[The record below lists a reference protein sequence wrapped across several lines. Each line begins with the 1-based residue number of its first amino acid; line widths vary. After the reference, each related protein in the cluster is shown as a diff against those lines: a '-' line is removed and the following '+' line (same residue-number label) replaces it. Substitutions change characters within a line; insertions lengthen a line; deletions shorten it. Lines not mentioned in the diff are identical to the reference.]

1 MKMSKCE
8 NDKIVNDKMVSSNSQ
23 IFKSSNSQIFNSK
36 VVFDIFA
43 EICKVP
49 RPSKHEERISQWL
62 QDFAASHG
70 IECITDEAMNVIM
83 RVPATPG
90 YEDHEGIILQAHMDM
105 VCEKNGDVVHDFM
118 TDPIETYV
126 DGEWLKAK
134 GTTLGADNGIGIS
147 MALAAITDPE
157 LQHPAIECLF
167 TVDEETGLTGAM
179 KLQDGM
185 LRHKR
190 LINLDSEDD
199 GQIFIGCAGGID
211 TLAKMHYEPVSIS
224 QIFKSSNSQ
233 IFKSSNS
240 QIAIRLSVGGLLG
253 GHSGDDINKG
263 RANANQLIVWFL
275 ARIMPQT
282 DLQLASINGGN
293 LRNAIAR
300 EAEAVIAIPLNYK
313 EQIRI
318 EWNHFVAQMEGV
330 FGEVEKDMRMEL
342 ETCDMPDSFIPA
354 DKACRLIM
362 ALCECPHGMIAMS
375 RDIPGLVETST
386 NLASI
391 KMRQE
396 SLIQSVSKSGL
407 STALPGS
414 VSKSGLSGEAGLT
427 GKSGLSAEGGLSAE
441 RSVFCQPEG
450 RSYIEVNTSQRSSKE
465 SSKHHLK
472 WVVEQ
477 ALAMACDEVTHG
489 DGYPGWTP
497 NPHSQLL
504 ETVKKAYTDLYHS
517 EPKVLAIHAG
527 LECGLFLEKY
537 PYLDMV
543 SIGPQMYGVHSPQER
558 LSIPSTERCY
568 AWLCQVLKTL

>member
-1 MKMSKCE
+1 M
-8 NDKIVNDKMVSSNSQ
+8 NTQ
-23 IFKSSNSQIFNSK
+23 R
-36 VVFDIFA
+36 VFDIFA

-49 RPSKHEERISQWL
+49 RPSKHEEQISKWL
-62 QDFAASHG
+62 CDFAAAHG
-70 IECITDEAMNVIM
+70 IECVADEAMNVIM

-90 YEDHEGIILQAHMDM
+90 YEDHECVILQAHMDM
-105 VCEKNGDVVHDFM
+105 VAEKDGHVQHDFLK
-118 TDPIETYV
+118 DPIETWI

-134 GTTLGADNGIGIS
+134 GTTLGADDGIGIS

-185 LRHKR
+185 LQSKR

-211 TLAKMHYEPVSIS
+211 TLAKMHYEPINAQMLNDPINEQMVND
-224 QIFKSSNSQ
+224 QMRKL
-233 IFKSSNS
+233 
-240 QIAIRLSVGGLLG
+240 AIKLKVYGLLG

-263 RANANQLIVWFL
+263 RANANQFIVWFL
-275 ARIMPQT
+275 ARIWPQT
-282 DLQLASINGGN
+282 EVQLASINGGN

-300 EAEAVIAIPLNYK
+300 EAQAVIAVPMEYK

-330 FGEVEKDMRMEL
+330 FGEVEKDMRLEL
-342 ETCDMPDSFIPA
+342 ETCDLPDFFIPA
-354 DKACRLIM
+354 DKAYRLIM

-375 RDIPGLVETST
+375 KEMPGLVETST

-391 KMRQE
+391 KMR
-396 SLIQSVSKSGL
+396 
-407 STALPGS
+407 
-414 VSKSGLSGEAGLT
+414 
-427 GKSGLSAEGGLSAE
+427 EG
-441 RSVFCQPEG
+441 
-450 RSYIEVNTSQRSSKE
+450 YIEVNTSQRSSKE
-465 SSKHHLK
+465 PAKHHLK
-472 WVVEQ
+472 WAVEQ
-477 ALAMACDEVTHG
+477 ALSLACDEVTHG
-489 DGYPGWTP
+489 DGYPGWAP
-497 NPHSQLL
+497 NPNSPLL
-504 ETVKKAYTDLYHS
+504 EVVKKAYENLFKA

-537 PYLDMV
+537 PYLDMI
-543 SIGPQMYGVHSPQER
+543 SIGPQMVGVHSPQER

-568 AWLCQVLKTL
+568 RWLCETLKSL

>member
-1 MKMSKCE
+1 M
-8 NDKIVNDKMVSSNSQ
+8 NTQ
-23 IFKSSNSQIFNSK
+23 R
-36 VVFDIFA
+36 VFDIFA

-49 RPSKHEERISQWL
+49 RPSKHEEQISKWL
-62 QDFAASHG
+62 CDFAAAHG
-70 IECITDEAMNVIM
+70 IECVADEAMNVIM

-90 YEDHEGIILQAHMDM
+90 YEDHEGVILQAHMDM
-105 VCEKNGDVVHDFM
+105 VAEKDGHVQHDFLK
-118 TDPIETYV
+118 DPIETWI

-134 GTTLGADNGIGIS
+134 GTTLGADDGIGIS

-185 LRHKR
+185 LKSKR

-211 TLAKMHYEPVSIS
+211 TLAKMHYEQS
-224 QIFKSSNSQ
+224 QITNHK
-233 IFKSSNS
+233 S
-240 QIAIRLSVGGLLG
+240 QIAIRLSVSGLLG

-263 RANANQLIVWFL
+263 RANANQFIVWFL
-275 ARIMPQT
+275 ARIWPQT
-282 DLQLASINGGN
+282 EIQLASINGGN

-300 EAEAVIAIPLNYK
+300 EAEAVIAIPMDYK

-330 FGEVEKDMRMEL
+330 FGEVEKDMRLEL
-342 ETCDMPDSFIPA
+342 ETCDLPESFIPS
-354 DKACRLIM
+354 DKAYRLIM

-375 RDIPGLVETST
+375 KEMPGLVETST

-391 KMRQE
+391 KMRD
-396 SLIQSVSKSGL
+396 G
-407 STALPGS
+407 
-414 VSKSGLSGEAGLT
+414 
-427 GKSGLSAEGGLSAE
+427 
-441 RSVFCQPEG
+441 
-450 RSYIEVNTSQRSSKE
+450 YIEVNTSQRSSKE
-465 SSKHHLK
+465 PAKHHLK
-472 WVVEQ
+472 WAVEQ
-477 ALAMACDEVTHG
+477 ALSLACDEVTHG
-489 DGYPGWTP
+489 DGYPGWAP
-497 NPHSQLL
+497 NPNSPLL
-504 ETVKKAYTDLYHS
+504 EVVKKAYVNLFKS

-537 PYLDMV
+537 PYLDMI
-543 SIGPQMYGVHSPQER
+543 SIGPQMVGVHSPQER

-568 AWLCQVLKTL
+568 KWLCQTLKSL

>member
-1 MKMSKCE
+1 MNQK
-8 NDKIVNDKMVSSNSQ
+8 
-23 IFKSSNSQIFNSK
+23 
-36 VVFDIFA
+36 VFDIFA

-49 RPSKHEERISQWL
+49 RPSKHEEQISRWL
-62 QDFAASHG
+62 QSFAAAHG
-70 IECITDEAMNVIM
+70 IECVADEAMNVIM

-90 YEDHEGIILQAHMDM
+90 YEDREGVILQAHMDM
-105 VCEKNGDVVHDFM
+105 VCEKNGDVAHDFM
-118 TDPIETYV
+118 TDPIETYI

-134 GTTLGADNGIGIS
+134 GTTLGGDDGIGIS

-157 LQHPAIECLF
+157 LPHPAIECLF

-179 KLQDGM
+179 KLRDGM

-211 TLAKMHYEPVSIS
+211 TLAKMHYTPISLCQPEGRSVSEAVCQPS
-224 QIFKSSNSQ
+224 GLSGEAGL
-233 IFKSSNS
+233 
-240 QIAIRLSVGGLLG
+240 IAIRLSVGGLIG

-263 RANANQLIVWFL
+263 RANANQILVWFL

-300 EAEAVIAIPLNYK
+300 EAEAVIAIPMAFK

-330 FGEVEKDMRMEL
+330 FGEVEKDMRLEL
-342 ETCDMPDSFIPA
+342 ETCDMPEIFVPA
-354 DKACRLIM
+354 DKAYRLIM

-375 RDIPGLVETST
+375 QEMPGLVETST

-391 KMRQE
+391 KM
-396 SLIQSVSKSGL
+396 KSEKGAD
-407 STALPGS
+407 SS
-414 VSKSGLSGEAGLT
+414 D
-427 GKSGLSAEGGLSAE
+427 
-441 RSVFCQPEG
+441 F
-450 RSYIEVNTSQRSSKE
+450 IEINTSQRSSKE
-465 SSKHHLK
+465 PAKHHLK
-472 WVVEQ
+472 WAVEQ
-477 ALAMACDEVTHG
+477 ALSLACDEVTHG
-489 DGYPGWTP
+489 DGYPGWAP
-497 NPHSQLL
+497 NPNSPLL
-504 ETVKKAYTDLYHS
+504 EVVKKAYVDLFKS
-517 EPKVLAIHAG
+517 EPQVLAIHAG

-568 AWLCQVLKTL
+568 RWLCQTLQAL

>member
-1 MKMSKCE
+1 MTNCK
-8 NDKIVNDKMVSSNSQ
+8 N
-23 IFKSSNSQIFNSK
+23 
-36 VVFDIFA
+36 VFDIFA

-49 RPSKHEERISQWL
+49 RPSKHEEQISKWL
-62 QDFAASHG
+62 QSFAAAHN
-70 IECITDEAMNVIM
+70 IECIADEAMNVIM

-90 YEDHEGIILQAHMDM
+90 YEDHEGVILQAHMDM
-105 VCEKNGDVVHDFM
+105 VCEKNGDVAHDFM
-118 TDPIETYV
+118 NDPIETYI
-126 DGEWLKAK
+126 DGELLKAK
-134 GTTLGADNGIGIS
+134 GTTLGGDDGIGIS

-157 LQHPAIECLF
+157 LAHPAIECLF

-179 KLQDGM
+179 KLKDGM
-185 LRHKR
+185 LKHKR

-211 TLAKMHYEPVSIS
+211 TLAKMHYEPV
-224 QIFKSSNSQ
+224 KNE
-233 IFKSSNS
+233 
-240 QIAIRLSVGGLLG
+240 QIANGQMNKLAIKLKVYGLMG

-275 ARIMPQT
+275 ARIWPQT
-282 DLQLASINGGN
+282 DLQLSSVSGGN

-300 EAEAVIAIPLNYK
+300 EAEAVLVIPMNYK

-318 EWNHFVAQMEGV
+318 EWNNYVAQMEGV
-330 FGEVEKDMRMEL
+330 FGEVEKDMHLDL

-354 DKACRLIM
+354 GKAYRLIM

-375 RDIPGLVETST
+375 KEMPGLVETST

-391 KMRQE
+391 KM
-396 SLIQSVSKSGL
+396 K
-407 STALPGS
+407 
-414 VSKSGLSGEAGLT
+414 
-427 GKSGLSAEGGLSAE
+427 EG
-441 RSVFCQPEG
+441 
-450 RSYIEVNTSQRSSKE
+450 YIEVNTSQRSSVE

-472 WVVEQ
+472 WAVEQ
-477 ALAMACDEVTHG
+477 ALSMACDEVTHG
-489 DGYPGWTP
+489 DGYPGWAP
-497 NPHSQLL
+497 NPGSPLL
-504 ETVKKAYTDLYHS
+504 EVVKNAYIGLFKA

-558 LSIPSTERCY
+558 LSIPSTGRCY
-568 AWLCQVLKTL
+568 AWLCQTLKSL

>member
-1 MKMSKCE
+1 MKNK
-8 NDKIVNDKMVSSNSQ
+8 
-23 IFKSSNSQIFNSK
+23 
-36 VVFDIFA
+36 VFDIFA

-49 RPSKHEERISQWL
+49 RPSKHEEQISQWL
-62 QDFAASHG
+62 QSFAAAHG
-70 IECITDEAMNVIM
+70 IECIADEAMNVIM

-118 TDPIETYV
+118 TDPIETYI

-157 LQHPAIECLF
+157 LQHPAVECLF

-179 KLQDGM
+179 KLKDGM
-185 LRHKR
+185 LKHKR

-211 TLAKMHYEPVSIS
+211 TLAKMHYELCDKS
-224 QIFKSSNSQ
+224 QITNDK
-233 IFKSSNS
+233 S
-240 QIAIRLSVGGLLG
+240 QIAIRLSVSGLLG

-263 RANANQLIVWFL
+263 RANANQLLVWFL
-275 ARIMPQT
+275 ARIWPQT
-282 DLQLASINGGN
+282 EIQLASISGGN

-300 EAEAVIAIPLNYK
+300 EAEAVLVIPMDYK

-318 EWNHFVAQMEGV
+318 EWNNYVAQMENI
-330 FGEVEKDMRMEL
+330 FGQVEKDMRLDL
-342 ETCDMPDSFIPA
+342 ETCDMPDTFIPA
-354 DKACRLIM
+354 DKAYRLVM

-375 RDIPGLVETST
+375 KDMPGLVETST
-386 NLASI
+386 NLASV
-391 KMRQE
+391 KM
-396 SLIQSVSKSGL
+396 K
-407 STALPGS
+407 
-414 VSKSGLSGEAGLT
+414 
-427 GKSGLSAEGGLSAE
+427 EG
-441 RSVFCQPEG
+441 
-450 RSYIEVNTSQRSSKE
+450 YIEVNTSQRSSIE
-465 SSKHHLK
+465 ASKHHLK
-472 WVVEQ
+472 WAVEQ
-477 ALAMACDEVTHG
+477 ALALACDEVTHG
-489 DGYPGWTP
+489 DGYPGWAP
-497 NPHSQLL
+497 NPNSPLL
-504 ETVKKAYTDLYHS
+504 EVVKKAYTDLYKS

-568 AWLCQVLKTL
+568 AWLCQTLKSL

>member
-1 MKMSKCE
+1 MNPKA
-8 NDKIVNDKMVSSNSQ
+8 
-23 IFKSSNSQIFNSK
+23 
-36 VVFDIFA
+36 VFDIFA

-49 RPSKHEERISQWL
+49 RPSKHEEKISQWL
-62 QDFAASHG
+62 QSFAAAHG
-70 IECITDEAMNVIM
+70 IECVVDDAMNVIM

-90 YEDHEGIILQAHMDM
+90 YENHEGVILQAHMDM
-105 VCEKNGDVVHDFM
+105 VCEKNGDVRHDFM
-118 TDPIETYV
+118 TDPIETFV

-134 GTTLGADNGIGIS
+134 GTTLGADNGIGIA
-147 MALAAITDPE
+147 MALAAITDQE
-157 LQHPAIECLF
+157 LPHPAIECLF

-179 KLQDGM
+179 KLKDGM
-185 LRHKR
+185 LKSKR

-211 TLAKMHYEPVSIS
+211 TLAKMHYEKSPIS
-224 QIFKSSNSQ
+224 NLQSP
-233 IFKSSNS
+233 
-240 QIAIRLSVGGLLG
+240 IAIRLSVSGLLG

-275 ARIMPQT
+275 ARIWPQT
-282 DLQLASINGGN
+282 EIQLASINGGN

-300 EAEAVIAIPLNYK
+300 EAEAVLCVPMSYK

-318 EWNHFVAQMEGV
+318 EWNNYVARMEDI
-330 FGEVEKDMRMEL
+330 FGEVEKEMRMDL
-342 ETCDMPDSFIPA
+342 ETCDMPETFIPA

-375 RDIPGLVETST
+375 QDMPGLVETST

-391 KMRQE
+391 KM
-396 SLIQSVSKSGL
+396 K
-407 STALPGS
+407 
-414 VSKSGLSGEAGLT
+414 
-427 GKSGLSAEGGLSAE
+427 EG
-441 RSVFCQPEG
+441 
-450 RSYIEVNTSQRSSKE
+450 YIEINTSQRSSKE
-465 SSKHHLK
+465 TSKHHLK

-477 ALAMACDEVTHG
+477 ALSLACDEVTHG
-489 DGYPGWTP
+489 DGYPGWAP
-497 NPHSQLL
+497 NPKSALL
-504 ETVKKAYTDLYHS
+504 EVVKKAYKDLYKE

-568 AWLCQVLKTL
+568 KWLCRTLQAL

>member
-1 MKMSKCE
+1 MS
-8 NDKIVNDKMVSSNSQ
+8 NR
-23 IFKSSNSQIFNSK
+23 
-36 VVFDIFA
+36 VFDIFA

-62 QDFAASHG
+62 QSFAAEHG
-70 IECITDEAMNVIM
+70 IECVADDAMNVIM

-90 YEDHEGIILQAHMDM
+90 YENHEGVILQAHMDM
-105 VCEKNGDVVHDFM
+105 VCEKNGDVQHDFM
-118 TDPIETYV
+118 KDPIETWV

-134 GTTLGADNGIGIS
+134 GTTLGADNGIGIA
-147 MALAAITDPE
+147 MALAAITDKE
-157 LQHPAIECLF
+157 LAHPAIECLF
-167 TVDEETGLTGAM
+167 TVDEETGLTGAE

-185 LRHKR
+185 LKGKR

-211 TLAKMHYEPVSIS
+211 TLAKMHYEKSPIS
-224 QIFKSSNSQ
+224 NLQSS
-233 IFKSSNS
+233 
-240 QIAIRLSVGGLLG
+240 IAIRLSVSGLLG

-275 ARIMPQT
+275 ARIWPQT
-282 DLQLASINGGN
+282 ELQLAAICGGN

-300 EAEAVIAIPLNYK
+300 EAEATLIIPMAYK

-318 EWNHFVAQMEGV
+318 EWNRYVAQMEGV
-330 FGEVEKDMRMEL
+330 FGEVEKEMRLDL
-342 ETCDMPDSFIPA
+342 ETTDMPDTIIPTE
-354 DKACRLIM
+354 KAYRLVM

-375 RDIPGLVETST
+375 QEMPGLVETST

-391 KMRQE
+391 KM
-396 SLIQSVSKSGL
+396 K
-407 STALPGS
+407 
-414 VSKSGLSGEAGLT
+414 
-427 GKSGLSAEGGLSAE
+427 EG
-441 RSVFCQPEG
+441 
-450 RSYIEVNTSQRSSKE
+450 YIEVNTSQRSSKE
-465 SSKHHLK
+465 ASKHHLK
-472 WVVEQ
+472 WAVEQ

-489 DGYPGWTP
+489 DGYPGWAP
-497 NPHSQLL
+497 NPNSPLL
-504 ETVKKAYTDLYHS
+504 EVVKKAYMDLYKS

-558 LSIPSTERCY
+558 LSITSTERCY
-568 AWLCQVLKTL
+568 AWLCQTLTSL

>member
-1 MKMSKCE
+1 MTQK
-8 NDKIVNDKMVSSNSQ
+8 
-23 IFKSSNSQIFNSK
+23 
-36 VVFDIFA
+36 VFDIFA

-49 RPSKHEERISQWL
+49 RPSKHEEQISKWL
-62 QDFAASHG
+62 QDFAATHH
-70 IECITDEAMNVIM
+70 IECVADEAMNVIM

-90 YEDHEGIILQAHMDM
+90 YEDHEGVILQAHMDM
-105 VCEKNGDVVHDFM
+105 VCEKNGDVQHDFLK
-118 TDPIETYV
+118 DPIETWI

-134 GTTLGADNGIGIS
+134 GTTLGGDDGIGIS

-179 KLQDGM
+179 KLKDGM
-185 LRHKR
+185 LQSKR

-211 TLAKMHYEPVSIS
+211 TLAKMHYEPVNPSIHH
-224 QIFKSSNSQ
+224 SNNPSL
-233 IFKSSNS
+233 S
-240 QIAIRLSVGGLLG
+240 IRLSVSGLLG

-263 RANANQLIVWFL
+263 RANANQILVWFL
-275 ARIMPQT
+275 ARIWPQT
-282 DLQLASINGGN
+282 ELQLASINGGN

-300 EAEAVIAIPLNYK
+300 EAEAVIAVPMAYK

-330 FGEVEKDMRMEL
+330 FGEVEKDMRLDL

-354 DKACRLIM
+354 EKAYRLIM

-375 RDIPGLVETST
+375 NDMPGLVETST

-391 KMRQE
+391 KMRD
-396 SLIQSVSKSGL
+396 G
-407 STALPGS
+407 
-414 VSKSGLSGEAGLT
+414 
-427 GKSGLSAEGGLSAE
+427 
-441 RSVFCQPEG
+441 
-450 RSYIEVNTSQRSSKE
+450 YIEVSTSQRSSKE
-465 SSKHHLK
+465 ASKHHLK
-472 WVVEQ
+472 WAVEQ
-477 ALAMACDEVTHG
+477 ALSLACDEVTHG
-489 DGYPGWTP
+489 DGYPGWAP
-497 NPHSQLL
+497 NPNSPLL
-504 ETVKKAYTDLYHS
+504 TVVKKAYIDLFKT

-568 AWLCQVLKTL
+568 RWLCQTLKTL

>member
-1 MKMSKCE
+1 MK
-8 NDKIVNDKMVSSNSQ
+8 N
-23 IFKSSNSQIFNSK
+23 K
-36 VVFDIFA
+36 VFEIFA

-49 RPSKHEERISQWL
+49 RPSKHEEKISQWL
-62 QDFAASHG
+62 QSFAAAHG

-105 VCEKNGDVVHDFM
+105 VCEKNGDVAHDFM
-118 TDPIETYV
+118 TDPIETYI

-179 KLQDGM
+179 KLKDGM
-185 LRHKR
+185 LKHKR

-211 TLAKMHYEPVSIS
+211 TLAKMHYELCDKS
-224 QIFKSSNSQ
+224 QITNDK
-233 IFKSSNS
+233 S
-240 QIAIRLSVGGLLG
+240 QIAIRLSVSGLLG

-263 RANANQLIVWFL
+263 RANANQLLVWFL
-275 ARIMPQT
+275 ARIWPQT
-282 DLQLASINGGN
+282 EIQLASISGGN

-300 EAEAVIAIPLNYK
+300 EAEAVLIIPMDYK

-318 EWNHFVAQMEGV
+318 EWNNYVAQMENI
-330 FGEVEKDMRMEL
+330 FGQVEKDMRLDL
-342 ETCDMPDSFIPA
+342 ETCDMPDTFIPA
-354 DKACRLIM
+354 DKAYRLVM

-375 RDIPGLVETST
+375 KDMPGLVETST
-386 NLASI
+386 NLASV
-391 KMRQE
+391 KM
-396 SLIQSVSKSGL
+396 K
-407 STALPGS
+407 
-414 VSKSGLSGEAGLT
+414 
-427 GKSGLSAEGGLSAE
+427 EG
-441 RSVFCQPEG
+441 
-450 RSYIEVNTSQRSSKE
+450 YIEVNTSQRSSIE
-465 SSKHHLK
+465 ASKHHLK
-472 WVVEQ
+472 WAVEQ
-477 ALAMACDEVTHG
+477 ALALACDEVTHG
-489 DGYPGWTP
+489 DGYPGWAP
-497 NPHSQLL
+497 NPNSPLL
-504 ETVKKAYTDLYHS
+504 EVVKKAYTDLYKS

-568 AWLCQVLKTL
+568 EWLCQTLKSL

>member
-1 MKMSKCE
+1 MNTK
-8 NDKIVNDKMVSSNSQ
+8 
-23 IFKSSNSQIFNSK
+23 K
-36 VVFDIFA
+36 VFEIFA

-49 RPSKHEERISQWL
+49 RPSKHEEKISLWL
-62 QDFAASHG
+62 QEWAKAHG
-70 IECITDEAMNVIM
+70 IECVADEAMNVIM

-90 YEDHEGIILQAHMDM
+90 YEDHEGVILQAHMDM
-105 VCEKNGDVVHDFM
+105 VCEKNGDVQHDFM
-118 TDPIETYV
+118 TDPIETSI

-147 MALAAITDPE
+147 MALAAITDKD
-157 LQHPAIECLF
+157 LAHPAIECLF

-185 LRHKR
+185 LKGKR

-211 TLAKMHYEPVSIS
+211 TLAKMHYEPQTIS
-224 QIFKSSNSQ
+224 NLQTLSNAL
-233 IFKSSNS
+233 
-240 QIAIRLSVGGLLG
+240 AIKLSVSGLMG

-275 ARIMPQT
+275 ARIWPQT
-282 DLQLASINGGN
+282 EVQLSSINGGN

-300 EAEAVIAIPLNYK
+300 EANAVIAIPMAYK

-330 FGEVEKDMRMEL
+330 FGEVEKDMRLDL
-342 ETCDMPDSFIPA
+342 ETCDMPETFIPA
-354 DKACRLIM
+354 DKAYRLIM

-375 RDIPGLVETST
+375 KDMPGLVETST

-391 KMRQE
+391 KM
-396 SLIQSVSKSGL
+396 K
-407 STALPGS
+407 
-414 VSKSGLSGEAGLT
+414 
-427 GKSGLSAEGGLSAE
+427 EG
-441 RSVFCQPEG
+441 
-450 RSYIEVNTSQRSSKE
+450 YIEVNTSQRSSIE
-465 SSKHHLK
+465 TSKHHLK
-472 WVVEQ
+472 WAVEQ
-477 ALAMACDEVTHG
+477 ALSLACDEVTHG
-489 DGYPGWTP
+489 DGYPGWAP
-497 NPHSQLL
+497 NPKSELL
-504 ETVKKAYTDLYHS
+504 EAVKKAYVDLYKS
-517 EPKVLAIHAG
+517 EPQVLAIHAG

-568 AWLCQVLKTL
+568 AWLCQTLRSL

>member
-1 MKMSKCE
+1 M
-8 NDKIVNDKMVSSNSQ
+8 VNEQMVNC
-23 IFKSSNSQIFNSK
+23 KN
-36 VVFDIFA
+36 VFDIFA

-49 RPSKHEERISQWL
+49 RPSKHEEQISRWL
-62 QDFAASHG
+62 QSFAAEHG
-70 IECITDEAMNVIM
+70 IECVTDEAMNVIM

-90 YEDHEGIILQAHMDM
+90 YEDHEGVILQAHMDM

-211 TLAKMHYEPVSIS
+211 TLAKMHYEPVNEKMVNDPYGEADRSTGGRLEMN
-224 QIFKSSNSQ
+224 KL
-233 IFKSSNS
+233 
-240 QIAIRLSVGGLLG
+240 AIRLSVGGLLG

-300 EAEAVIAIPLNYK
+300 EAEAVIAVPMAYK

-342 ETCDMPDSFIPA
+342 ETCDMPDFFIPA

-407 STALPGS
+407 SA
-414 VSKSGLSGEAGLT
+414 K
-427 GKSGLSAEGGLSAE
+427 
-441 RSVFCQPEG
+441 RSVLCQPEG
-450 RSYIEVNTSQRSSKE
+450 RSYIEVNTSQRSSNE

-489 DGYPGWTP
+489 DGYPGWAP

-504 ETVKKAYTDLYHS
+504 ETVKKAYTDLYQS